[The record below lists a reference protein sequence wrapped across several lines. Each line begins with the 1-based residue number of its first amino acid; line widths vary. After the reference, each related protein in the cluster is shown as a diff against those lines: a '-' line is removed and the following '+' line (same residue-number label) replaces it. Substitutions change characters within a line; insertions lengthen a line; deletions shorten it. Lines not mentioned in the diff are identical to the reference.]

1 MGHEIPIPALTILR
15 QFLRNRLETAWI
27 MLVSWLCW

>member
-15 QFLRNRLETAWI
+15 KFLRDRLETA
-27 MLVSWLCW
+27 

>member
-15 QFLRNRLETAWI
+15 QFLRNRLETA
-27 MLVSWLCW
+27 